1 MLKSKL
7 EAFYSAVEDAKAVCG
22 LSAPLIADHVIAAAF
37 PNSYNATLGEGCDD
51 MLRVGVIGAIKRYI
65 TKPSAT
71 DRQTHFNDIASDI
84 LPMVEPLN
92 KAAYFVPSI
101 GGADRDEDMKAA
113 GYYVPVPE
121 LVTDLNALRAATAFM
136 FSKSSQTRE
145 EAMKLDALL
154 KFLESRL

>member
-37 PNSYNATLGEGCDD
+37 PNSYNATMGEGCDD

-65 TKPSAT
+65 TKPSAN

-84 LPMVEPLN
+84 LPMVEGLN
-92 KAAYFVPSI
+92 KAAYFVPAI
-101 GGADRDEDMKAA
+101 GGSDEDEEMKAF
-113 GYYVPVPE
+113 GFYVPVPE
-121 LVTDLNALRAATAFM
+121 LVNDLQALRAATAFM

-145 EAMKLDALL
+145 EAMKLNALL
-154 KFLESRL
+154 KFLESRQ